1 MAVGQVQPAQVQ
13 YEIVFKV
20 RGQLNFQTPPSY
32 GKSDGWLTGA

>member
-20 RGQLNFQTPPSY
+20 RGQLNFQTPLAMASLM
-32 GKSDGWLTGA
+32 DG